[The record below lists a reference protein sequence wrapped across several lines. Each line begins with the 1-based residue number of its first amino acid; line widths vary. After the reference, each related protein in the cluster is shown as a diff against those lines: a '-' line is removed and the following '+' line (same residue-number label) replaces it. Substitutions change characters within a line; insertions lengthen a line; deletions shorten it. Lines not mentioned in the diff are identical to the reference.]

1 MKSQFPPALSGLRGQ
16 GPSADALPGHGW
28 LQQPRKAGTELTTCP
43 SARTEDTC
51 ISNDKRFKNSI
62 FI

>member
-1 MKSQFPPALSGLRGQ
+1 MKSQFPPAFSVLRGV
-16 GPSADALPGHGW
+16 GPNADALPEHGR
-28 LQQPRKAGTELTTCP
+28 LQQPPEAGTELTTRP